1 MLLNITTTFKDAVL
15 HSPIFAGGAAL
26 GAVGGT
32 IAALRRLPQQA
43 WAGFLRSFSVT
54 AEIPDTDHA
63 FDWMQTWIDKQPAAR
78 RIRNLT
84 VNTVISLR
92 AGTDPDETPE
102 DRAKQILLTPSV
114 GNHLLR
120 INGKFVWLTR
130 QRNEG
135 GKDSSGTAK
144 KNEYWHIR
152 LFGRDQ
158 NIIRSLVAEARET
171 YRGVHKRP
179 HIMVA
184 SGSYWE
190 SLGPV
195 PERSLESVVLPAGM
209 AEAIVADATKFLKT
223 REWYNERGV
232 PYRRGYLFTGPPGT
246 GKSSFVTALSH
257 TLKKPVYVINLGAF
271 GLSDDNLVSLLC
283 NVPSGAIVLFE
294 DIDATSRS
302 RTVTKGKKKSD
313 DDDKEKSFVSLSGLL
328 NALDGIVAKEG
339 RITIMT
345 TNHPEKLDPALCRA
359 GRVDRTWKLDYAN
372 EAQAERMY
380 LRFFGKEES
389 ERAKVFGH
397 LIGGKKIA
405 PASIQEHMLQYRD
418 DAAAALNHACD
429 LLERAAE
436 KVAA

>member
-1 MLLNITTTFKDAVL
+1 MMLSALGTFRDAVM

-32 IAALRRLPQQA
+32 IAALRRLPQQGWNA
-43 WAGFLRSFSVT
+43 FLRTFSVT
-54 AEIPDTDHA
+54 AEIPDTDAA
-63 FDWMQTWIDKQPAAR
+63 FNWMQTWLDKQPASK
-78 RIRNLT
+78 RIKNLT
-84 VNTVISLR
+84 VNTSISFS
-92 AGTDPDETPE
+92 AGHDPDETPE
-102 DRAKQILLTPSV
+102 DRAKQILLTPAV

-120 INGKFVWLTR
+120 INGKFLWLTR

-135 GKDSSGTAK
+135 GKDGMGNSK
-144 KNEYWHIR
+144 KNEYWNMR

-158 NIIRSLVAEARET
+158 NIIRSLVAEAREI

-195 PERSLESVVLPAGM
+195 PERELESVVLPDGM
-209 AEAIVADATKFLKT
+209 AEAILSDADKFLRT

-232 PYRRGYLFTGPPGT
+232 PYRRGYMLAGPPGT

-257 TLKKPVYVINLGAF
+257 HMKKPVYVVNLGAF

-283 NVPSGAIVLFE
+283 NVPSGALVLFE

-302 RTVTKGKKKSD
+302 RVTKGKKKSD
-313 DDDKEKSFVSLSGLL
+313 DDEKEKSFVSLSGLL
-328 NALDGIVAKEG
+328 NALDGLVAKEG

-345 TNHPEKLDPALCRA
+345 TNHPEKLDPALTRP
-359 GRVDRTWKLDYAN
+359 GRVDKTFILDYAT
-372 EAQAERMY
+372 EAQASRMFN
-380 LRFFGKEES
+380 RFFQDEERS
-389 ERAKVFGH
+389 KVFGH
-397 LIGGKKIA
+397 LVGGKRIS
-405 PASIQEHMLQYRD
+405 PATIQEHMLQYRE
-418 DAAAALNHACD
+418 DAAEALNQVGD
-429 LLERAAE
+429 LMGKAA
-436 KVAA
+436 A